1 MISRFLDI
9 LIFPLF
15 DIRLFKF
22 YSIFIAQTIC
32 RFGHQLVFR
41 RGFLLLAL
49 AVILL
54 GFIVAFVV
62 YDLRNRNKELH
73 SYIHKTYIC
82 HVVFEIRLGIGLS
95 GFHCCLRVN
104 QHSKVTNKNTRSDAY
119 PNPSRNWLFSG
130 SWVVSNEDRSTG
142 AGFLNSCLCHFCHRE
157 AVRT

>member
-1 MISRFLDI
+1 MRGPHWGQQHFIFENACFFVVIHNHSSLIDFYWNSPAGFPANQRQHTGDWVISRFLDI

-22 YSIFIAQTIC
+22 YSIFIAQRIC
-32 RFGHQLVFR
+32 LSGHQLVFR

-82 HVVFEIRLGIGLS
+82 HVLFEIRLGIGLS

-104 QHSKVTNKNTRSDAY
+104 QHSQVTN
-119 PNPSRNWLFSG
+119 
-130 SWVVSNEDRSTG
+130 
-142 AGFLNSCLCHFCHRE
+142 
-157 AVRT
+157 